1 MDRQRITVWYCNC
14 AGIVTE
20 IGGQDW
26 SYYGSTGTFYIL
38 HYDHLKNRMNG
49 TRMIWRKEW
58 IHPIVQNRPCAKNW
72 ITPKQQRRPLPFL
85 LYWSFFC
92 EFTILFACGKDRSPG
107 RWLGTP
113 PVVATTSHP
122 WRSAACS
129 PYRSTGDQLP
139 GHTTGQRATR
149 IQN

>member
-1 MDRQRITVWYCNC
+1 MWKLLYSKYDVDRQRITVWYCNC

-72 ITPKQQRRPLPFL
+72 ITPKQQQQQGVLRGWHRRRIKTKEKAKVIAAVWGTYLNHFLAPLAIFYYDHL
-85 LYWSFFC
+85 KYC
-92 EFTILFACGKDRSPG
+92 KGRNAPG
-107 RWLGTP
+107 WF
-113 PVVATTSHP
+113 
-122 WRSAACS
+122 
-129 PYRSTGDQLP
+129 
-139 GHTTGQRATR
+139 
-149 IQN
+149 